1 MEPSGADKGF
11 FQTPPTLPNQ
21 VHDDDSYKRCF
32 KPSQTQDEVAELG
45 QDVLSDQV
53 FTWVSDAYRNLP
65 YLKGSGRSSFGHHT
79 GELVTGEGW
88 RELQSMGISKGYEA
102 QHSTMA
108 RQRTANMS
116 QHCRDGIRHAIW
128 ALLAAAPVS
137 TPAYLAAVLCRCH
150 LPVGH
155 ARRRGV
161 PVAPPPNHAR
171 RVYEDAYRRLTS
183 RDPSVAW
190 TSGQWMTERIG
201 GSDVSL
207 TETVATRP
215 ANVEFGLA
223 SQQDEIPLGPWSL
236 SGFKW
241 FSSATDSKM
250 TVLLARTSASGGL
263 SAFIAPMRRHDPH
276 ATTMAGHPNPNG
288 ERLNGVRISRL
299 KHKFGTQS
307 LPTAELVL
315 EGMRGWLIGDE
326 GKGIHEI
333 SNVLTITRVY
343 SAVSAV
349 AYVGRALA
357 IARAYARVREVGA
370 GNRARMRLIHS
381 RLHMRTLARMTGEY
395 RGLMMLSLYSAYVLG
410 VSEYPTHEYGDVT
423 PALKA
428 LTPEAKLA
436 LPLIRV
442 LSQITK
448 AYVCK
453 PSVALVF
460 SCMEALGGVGYM
472 DNEEQEY
479 LNVSRIFR
487 DVSVLPIW
495 EGTTDVLSTDT
506 IRALKHPKAGQECI
520 AALDDVVGKAAA
532 FSEVTL
538 KGWDAVQEWK
548 ELRAKIVNTA
558 QADLMGEARD
568 LVWALG
574 DILVSLLLMRLSLA
588 LTGAVDCTELCLAAA
603 VTTRGASSKDLL
615 ATVDVANIEVDA
627 AVVLEQIATGELPRV
642 AARRAVEALKRVA
655 WRGQDAGVV
664 AAVVEHGIWGNA
676 VPAVSKVGI
685 VEEELV
691 GAAILLDVPA
701 AAGVLEVEAA
711 KAALSGRDGGA
722 EGGAEE

>member
-1 MEPSGADKGF
+1 MAVPTNTPATCGAIPQFGEATAPPAEVTSAKRPAPSPYIPPLAQRIKHMNTLTRGYLSSISDTRFLGRLPSSTMDPSGADRGF

-21 VHDDDSYKRCF
+21 FHDDNSHNRCF
-32 KPSQTQDEVAELG
+32 KLFLPKSVASQTQDEAAALG

-65 YLKGSGRSSFGHHT
+65 HIKGSGRSSFGHQT

-88 RELQSMGISKGYEA
+88 RELQNMGISKGIVATGYDTPYGPFSRPLQFLRMHLWQPSSA
-102 QHSTMA
+102 VVTCPSAMQ
-108 RQRTANMS
+108 
-116 QHCRDGIRHAIW
+116 DGAACLLRRHLTSPSLSAK
-128 ALLAAAPVS
+128 L
-137 TPAYLAAVLCRCH
+137 TPDE
-150 LPVGH
+150 
-155 ARRRGV
+155 
-161 PVAPPPNHAR
+161 R

-183 RDPSVAW
+183 RDPKVAW
-190 TSGQWMTERIG
+190 TSGQWMTERTG

-207 TETVATRP
+207 TETLATLP
-215 ANVEFGLA
+215 ANPEFGLA
-223 SQQDEIPLGPWSL
+223 SQQGDIPLGPWSI

-250 TVLLARTSASGGL
+250 TVLLARTSAGGL

-276 ATTMAGHPNPNG
+276 ATTIAGHTNPQG
-288 ERLNGVRISRL
+288 EKLNGVRISRL

-315 EGMRGWLIGDE
+315 EDMRGWLVGEE

-333 SNVLTITRVY
+333 GNVLTITRVY

-349 AYVGRALA
+349 SYVGRALA
-357 IARAYARVREVGA
+357 IAKAFARVREVGA
-370 GNRARMRLIHS
+370 GNRARVRLIHNP
-381 RLHMRTLARMTGEY
+381 LHMRTLAKMTGEY
-395 RGLMMLSLYSAYVLG
+395 RGLMMLSFYSAYILG
-410 VSEYPTHEYGDVT
+410 VSEYPNSEYGDVA

-428 LTPEAKLA
+428 LTPNANLA

-453 PSVALVF
+453 PCVSLVF

-506 IRALKHPKAGQECI
+506 IRALKHPKAGQQCL
-520 AALDDVVGKAAA
+520 AALDDVIRKAAA
-532 FSEVTL
+532 FSGKTRE
-538 KGWDAVQEWK
+538 GWDAVKEW
-548 ELRAKIVNTA
+548 ESLRAKIVNTA

-574 DILVSLLLMRLSLA
+574 DILVSLLLH
-588 LTGAVDCTELCLAAA
+588 
-603 VTTRGASSKDLL
+603 
-615 ATVDVANIEVDA
+615 VDA
-627 AVVLEQIATGELPRV
+627 ASDGDMAAQEIFARFIEQKYHGVEKRKRQDTAAELRKD
-642 AARRAVEALKRVA
+642 AL
-655 WRGQDAGVV
+655 
-664 AAVVEHGIWGNA
+664 
-676 VPAVSKVGI
+676 I
-685 VEEELV
+685 VYGTDDV
-691 GAAILLDVPA
+691 GAAPPKL
-701 AAGVLEVEAA
+701 
-711 KAALSGRDGGA
+711 
-722 EGGAEE
+722 

>member
-21 VHDDDSYKRCF
+21 FHDDDSHKRCF
-32 KPSQTQDEVAELG
+32 KLFLPESVISQTQVEVAALG

-53 FTWVSDAYRNLP
+53 FTWVTDAYRNLP

-88 RELQSMGISKGYEA
+88 RELQNMGISKGIVATGYDTSYGPFSRPLQFLRMHLWQPSSAVVTCPSAMQDGAACLMRRHLTEPTL
-102 QHSTMA
+102 SVKL
-108 RQRTANMS
+108 TA
-116 QHCRDGIRHAIW
+116 DE
-128 ALLAAAPVS
+128 
-137 TPAYLAAVLCRCH
+137 
-150 LPVGH
+150 
-155 ARRRGV
+155 
-161 PVAPPPNHAR
+161 R

-190 TSGQWMTERIG
+190 TSGQWMTERTG

-207 TETVATRP
+207 TETVAARP
-215 ANVEFGLA
+215 ANAEGRDP
-223 SQQDEIPLGPWSL
+223 SWPLEHQRL
-236 SGFKW
+236 Q
-241 FSSATDSKM
+241 
-250 TVLLARTSASGGL
+250 
-263 SAFIAPMRRHDPH
+263 
-276 ATTMAGHPNPNG
+276 
-288 ERLNGVRISRL
+288 LNGVRISRL

-315 EGMRGWLIGDE
+315 EGMRGWLVGEE

-349 AYVGRALA
+349 SYVGRAIA
-357 IARAYARVREVGA
+357 IAKAFARVREVGA
-370 GNRARMRLIHS
+370 GGRARMRLIHS
-381 RLHMRTLARMTGEY
+381 PLHMRTLAKTTGEY
-395 RGLMMLSLYSAYVLG
+395 RGLMLLSFYAAYILG
-410 VSEYPTHEYGDVT
+410 VSEYPTNDFEDVS

-428 LTPEAKLA
+428 LTPNAKLA

-453 PSVALVF
+453 PSVSLVF

-495 EGTTDVLSTDT
+495 EGTTDVLSTDF
-506 IRALKHPKAGQECI
+506 IRALKHPQAGRHCI
-520 AALDDVVGKAAA
+520 AALGDVIGKAAA
-532 FSEVTL
+532 FSGRSP

-548 ELRAKIVNTA
+548 ALRAKIVNTP

-574 DILVSLLLMRLSLA
+574 DILVSLLLC
-588 LTGAVDCTELCLAAA
+588 VDATSDGDVAAEEIFLRFVEQEYHSVEKRARQDTTTELRKDALIVYGTEDTPRRA
-603 VTTRGASSKDLL
+603 GPKDLL
-615 ATVDVANIEVDA
+615 PTADVADTKHRA
-627 AVVLEQIATGELPRV
+627 AIVFQVGPLPVRGHLPRV
-642 AARRAVEALKRVA
+642 AARRAVEALELVA
-655 WRGQDAGVV
+655 RRGLDAGVV
-664 AAVVEHGIWGNA
+664 VAVAGV
-676 VPAVSKVGI
+676 
-685 VEEELV
+685 VEEEL
-691 GAAILLDVPA
+691 ARL
-701 AAGVLEVEAA
+701 GVLPHILAAEDVAEMEAA
-711 KAALSGRDGGA
+711 KVGRDGVVFSNRDGGA
-722 EGGAEE
+722 ESGASKGQETE

>member
-1 MEPSGADKGF
+1 MQDGAACLLRRHL
-11 FQTPPTLPNQ
+11 TT
-21 VHDDDSYKRCF
+21 
-32 KPSQTQDEVAELG
+32 
-45 QDVLSDQV
+45 
-53 FTWVSDAYRNLP
+53 P
-65 YLKGSGRSSFGHHT
+65 YLSAK
-79 GELVTGEGW
+79 L
-88 RELQSMGISKGYEA
+88 
-102 QHSTMA
+102 
-108 RQRTANMS
+108 
-116 QHCRDGIRHAIW
+116 
-128 ALLAAAPVS
+128 
-137 TPAYLAAVLCRCH
+137 TPDE
-150 LPVGH
+150 
-155 ARRRGV
+155 
-161 PVAPPPNHAR
+161 R

-574 DILVSLLLMRLSLA
+574 DILVSLLLY
-588 LTGAVDCTELCLAAA
+588 VDAMSDGNAAA
-603 VTTRGASSKDLL
+603 QEIFVRFVEQKYNSVEKRQRQDTVAELRKDTL
-615 ATVDVANIEVDA
+615 
-627 AVVLEQIATGELPRV
+627 
-642 AARRAVEALKRVA
+642 
-655 WRGQDAGVV
+655 
-664 AAVVEHGIWGNA
+664 
-676 VPAVSKVGI
+676 I
-685 VEEELV
+685 VYGTDDV
-691 GAAILLDVPA
+691 GAAPA
-701 AAGVLEVEAA
+701 KL
-711 KAALSGRDGGA
+711 
-722 EGGAEE
+722 